1 MHCQERAR
9 KNTQPRGERVARA
22 VPVEVEMDWCPRHE
36 LNVRPA
42 V

>member
-1 MHCQERAR
+1 MLSLSNPLVKFGTEEIEG
-9 KNTQPRGERVARA
+9 KS
-22 VPVEVEMDWCPRHE
+22 WCPRHE

>member
-1 MHCQERAR
+1 MLDAR
-9 KNTQPRGERVARA
+9 KGRRDLELT
-22 VPVEVEMDWCPRHE
+22 EMALCNMLKSWCPRHE